1 MSWLIKIGLRKWNF
15 FGVEEF
21 FFVYYDFKNGWK
33 NKFDDN
39 NKNHA
44 ADSKKGP
51 PKIVLITDG
60 THESR
65 PTAWKLI
72 FSKYEILV
80 ESTTKQA

>member
-1 MSWLIKIGLRKWNF
+1 MISKMGGKINLTIIT
-15 FGVEEF
+15 
-21 FFVYYDFKNGWK
+21 
-33 NKFDDN
+33 
-39 NKNHA
+39 KNHA